1 VVTLKAIEKIALA
14 RHNTG
19 TMAKISQIALG
30 TEGVDSNGEIRTP
43 LPQNIGLNNEIIR
56 KSYAS
61 STQTSNASYSY
72 DIRLTQEELIGVPIS
87 EIALVDEDGDV
98 VAIANFKPRIKGESE
113 VFFSMEIGFM

>member
-1 VVTLKAIEKIALA
+1 
-14 RHNTG
+14 
-19 TMAKISQIALG
+19 MAKISQIALG